1 MSPEVSP
8 HDTINSIQYGG
19 LWIFRNLA
27 SQSPSFQ
34 EQLSFCTFFHP
45 KIGITLLAFAII
57 EDNTLAVFALSKL
70 GPDAFTLPYSFFS
83 RLEELFEMIGL
94 HLDFQEDRR
103 EAALCAY
110 EFLCTD
116 SASIYTEENWLEAA
130 IDPGYAEYVF
140 STIDVFQSEALLHEL
155 LSIGP
160 TTVFHEFTVD
170 VLLEGIMN
178 DGWWADPYT
187 KPWRSFL
194 GNHYICEKD
203 RRKVN
208 SPTPSIAS
216 GSAAGNMSSVWK
228 KKNLL
233 FELMRTE
240 STYVTRLRHLLND
253 YVVPL
258 RSSAKSSK
266 KLIGLYEINT
276 MFPPNL
282 TKLIQINSA
291 FLDEIEAIMAELDED
306 SDSADDITDDFD
318 LRMATCL
325 CNHFQ
330 VFAQHYP
337 RYLEQSKDFGEVL
350 NAASK
355 NPKFLDF
362 IDKIKVKANRNV
374 SLSQLIME
382 PVQRIPRY
390 FLFLE
395 QIITLTLDGPP
406 QGTYMHAMET
416 VHNIAEMPVVDAE
429 ERSKVFA
436 GLQYIIPN
444 LAPNLI
450 SNSRDLL
457 DCVDVNR
464 EIWKS
469 GQLSLVPYTILLFT
483 DCICLLKR
491 NSKASLADVILEL
504 KETFVLPKSFSREKS
519 AQYVAWNYIDNIEL
533 TRGIDEDCTLWLISK
548 SASAFPFFSEFPL
561 IKFVSSN
568 GKLPFESFLR
578 SFQQA
583 LAFRKTQRMLVTSRS
598 FNDFTIFYSC
608 FTPVSYEKEKH
619 RSSIICVCNDEYN
632 SYNSESFL
640 CEGNVVLN
648 IQRQNEGFLVEA
660 LTWLGFD
667 LPSRLFVSDAGIE
680 KYISEYLIT
689 IKRML
694 SSPFSNRCFSQY
706 DLYDNILQY
715 LLLSK
720 SNPKKG
726 RLSLVGRPSSPIK
739 WASALKGTYGAKGYS
754 KSYATLP
761 SQKHSSNDTNFDPKR
776 SFGNIAM
783 LPTNISFE
791 TILET
796 LKSFKTIFL
805 GITDYGALLKEV
817 SPIESQQLE
826 VLMGDVTRETP
837 DFERIQRL
845 PGAHI
850 YFLFWKYLKLCVVK
864 KYGSLLPSMF
874 MQRLSNHGYTDLS
887 YNLKTSLKKI
897 EACLQ
902 ELPQQNSRTLDAVL
916 DIISELLLGLP
927 LRDQCEMLVEQM
939 ASVLSPP
946 LYRRSAIEVIRFM
959 TYYYDQLF
967 KKDTLDPLC
976 SPSSKNA
983 ERYGQKEYEEQAS
996 QQVNESFMAKEVIP
1010 GKVDLKDYE
1019 HLRQNYH
1026 MTLAKIAQ
1034 VNKRISGSKEA
1045 MPVLYDQL
1053 THDLKLIKQSIQA
1066 NLARKRC
1073 ELDIAKWTLKEYEDA
1088 KQKLPN
1094 NDCKMEFFL

>member
-1 MSPEVSP
+1 MSPMVSP
-8 HDTINSIQYGG
+8 RDTISSIQNAG
-19 LWIFRNLA
+19 LWIFENLT
-27 SQSPSFQ
+27 SQN
-34 EQLSFCTFFHP
+34 QLFGERLLFCTFVHP
-45 KIGITLLAFAII
+45 QIGITLLAFVTID
-57 EDNTLAVFALSKL
+57 DNMLAVFALSKL

-83 RLEELFEMIGL
+83 KLEEFSDILGL
-94 HLDFQEDRR
+94 QLDFQEGRR
-103 EAALCAY
+103 EAMLCAY

-116 SASIYTEENWLEAA
+116 SVSVYTEENWLEAA

-160 TTVFHEFTVD
+160 TTGFHEFTVD
-170 VLLEGIMN
+170 VLLEGIT
-178 DGWWADPYT
+178 DDSWWANPFT

-203 RRKVN
+203 RRKAN
-208 SPTPSIAS
+208 SPTPSVAS

-253 YVVPL
+253 YALPL
-258 RSSAKSSK
+258 RTLAKSSK

-276 MFPPNL
+276 LFPPNL
-282 TKLIQINSA
+282 AKLIQINSA
-291 FLDEIEAIMAELDED
+291 FLDEIEAIMEELNED
-306 SDSADDITDDFD
+306 SDSTDDITDEFD

-337 RYLEQSKDFGEVL
+337 RYLEQSNDFGEVL

-362 IDKIKVKANRNV
+362 IDKIKVNANRNV

-406 QGTYMHAMET
+406 QETYMQAMET

-429 ERSKVFA
+429 ERSKIFA
-436 GLQYIIPN
+436 GLQYIVPN

-450 SNSRDLL
+450 SNSRDLI

-464 EIWKS
+464 EVWKN
-469 GQLSLVPYTILLFT
+469 GQFSLVPYTILLFT

-491 NSKASLADVILEL
+491 HSKTSLADVVMDL

-519 AQYVAWNYIDNIEL
+519 AQYIAWNFNENVEL
-533 TRGIDEDCTLWLISK
+533 TRSIGEDCILWLISK

-568 GKLPFESFLR
+568 GKLPLEIFLR
-578 SFQQA
+578 SFQQT
-583 LAFRKTQRMLVTSRS
+583 LAFRKTQGMLVTSQS

-619 RSSIICVCNDEYN
+619 RNSIICVCNDEEN
-632 SYNSESFL
+632 SCNAESFL

-648 IQRQNEGFLVEA
+648 IYRQNEGFFIEA

-667 LPSRLFVSDAGIE
+667 LPSRLFISDPNIQE
-680 KYISEYLIT
+680 FIFEYLIT

-706 DLYDNILQY
+706 SLYDNILQY

-720 SNPKKG
+720 GSPKKG
-726 RLSLVGRPSSPIK
+726 RLSFTGRPTSPIK

-754 KSYATLP
+754 KSYAIPPL
-761 SQKHSSNDTNFDPKR
+761 QKHSNNDIHFDSRK
-776 SFGNIAM
+776 SSGNIEM
-783 LPTNISFE
+783 RMSNISFE
-791 TILET
+791 TVIET
-796 LKSFKTIFL
+796 LQCFKTIFL
-805 GITDYGALLKEV
+805 GFKDYNTFLKEI
-817 SPIESQQLE
+817 SPLESQQID
-826 VLMGDVTRETP
+826 GFIGSITKETP
-837 DFERIQRL
+837 DFEHIQRL
-845 PGAHI
+845 PGERV
-850 YFLFWKYLKLCVVK
+850 YLLFWKYLKHCIIK
-864 KYGSLLPSMF
+864 KYGSLLPSTF
-874 MQRLSNHGYTDLS
+874 MQHLNNHGHTDLS
-887 YNLKTSLKKI
+887 YNLETSLERI
-897 EACLQ
+897 HSCLQ
-902 ELPQQNSRTLDAVL
+902 ELPQQITRILDVIFE
-916 DIISELLLGLP
+916 IISELLLRLP
-927 LRDQCEMLVEQM
+927 LRDQCEMLIEQM

-946 LYRRSAIEVIRFM
+946 LYRSSAVEVIRFM

-967 KKDTLDPLC
+967 KKDTSDRLF
-976 SPSSKNA
+976 SSSSKGA
-983 ERYGQKEYEEQAS
+983 ERHGNGEYEEQAC
-996 QQVNESFMAKEVIP
+996 QQVIDSFAAKEIVP

-1034 VNKRISGSKEA
+1034 INKQISISKET

-1066 NLARKRC
+1066 NLARKQC

-1088 KQKLPN
+1088 AKNVN
-1094 NDCKMEFFL
+1094 NDDRKMEYFL

>member
-1 MSPEVSP
+1 MMSPAVR
-8 HDTINSIQYGG
+8 DTIDSIQYGG

-27 SQSPSFQ
+27 SQNPSFQ
-34 EQLSFCTFFHP
+34 EQLSFCTFVHP
-45 KIGITLLAFAII
+45 HIGIILLAFAKF
-57 EDNTLAVFALSKL
+57 EDSTLAVFALSKL
-70 GPDAFTLPYSFFS
+70 GPDTYIIPYSFPSKLDEF
-83 RLEELFEMIGL
+83 LEVLGL
-94 HLDFQEDRR
+94 HLDFQDWYR
-103 EAALCAY
+103 EATLCAY

-116 SASIYTEENWLEAA
+116 SVSIYIEENWLEAS
-130 IDPGYAEYVF
+130 IDPEYAEYIF
-140 STIDVFQSEALLHEL
+140 STIDVFQSDALVHEL

-160 TTVFHEFTVD
+160 TTGFYEFTVD
-170 VLLEGIMN
+170 VLMEGITN
-178 DGWWADPYT
+178 DCWWADPST

-194 GNHYICEKD
+194 GNHYVSEKD
-203 RRKVN
+203 HRKVN

-253 YVVPL
+253 YVLPL
-258 RSSAKSSK
+258 RTSAKSSK

-276 MFPPNL
+276 LFPPNL
-282 TKLIQINSA
+282 AKLIQINST

-306 SDSADDITDDFD
+306 TDSADDITDDFD

-325 CNHFQ
+325 WNHFQ

-337 RYLEQSKDFGEVL
+337 RYLEQSNDFGEVL
-350 NAASK
+350 NTASK

-362 IDKIKVKANRNV
+362 IDRIKIKENRNV

-406 QGTYMHAMET
+406 QQTYVRAMET

-429 ERSKVFA
+429 ERSKIFA

-457 DCVDVNR
+457 DCIDVNR

-491 NSKASLADVILEL
+491 HSKASLADVIVEL
-504 KETFVLPKSFSREKS
+504 KQTFVLPKSFSREKS
-519 AQYVAWNYIDNIEL
+519 AQYVAWNFNDNIEL
-533 TRGIDEDCTLWLISK
+533 TRGIDEDCTIWLISK
-548 SASAFPFFSEFPL
+548 SASTFPFFREFPL
-561 IKFVSSN
+561 IKFVLTN
-568 GKLPFESFLR
+568 GKHSLEIFLR

-583 LAFRKTQRMLVTSRS
+583 LAFRKSQEMRVTSRC

-608 FTPVSYEKEKH
+608 FTPASYEKEKY
-619 RSSIICVCNDEYN
+619 RTSIICVCNDEQN
-632 SYNSESFL
+632 SCNAEHLL

-648 IQRQNEGFLVEA
+648 IHRQNEGFIVEA
-660 LTWLGFD
+660 LTWLSFD
-667 LPSRLFVSDAGIE
+667 LPSKLFVSEESIE
-680 KYISEYLIT
+680 ENISEYLIS

-706 DLYDNILQY
+706 DLYENILQY

-720 SNPKKG
+720 RSPKKG
-726 RLSLVGRPSSPIK
+726 RLSLGGRPSSPIK
-739 WASALKGTYGAKGYS
+739 WASALKGTYGTKGYS
-754 KSYATLP
+754 KSCSTLP
-761 SQKHSSNDTNFDPKR
+761 SQKHGNTDTNFNPRKSLSNYTVR
-776 SFGNIAM
+776 F
-783 LPTNISFE
+783 PTNGSFK

-796 LKSFKTIFL
+796 LKSFKSIFL
-805 GITDYGALLKEV
+805 GMTDYGTILKGISPFEGQQLDILLEDILKE
-817 SPIESQQLE
+817 SPE
-826 VLMGDVTRETP
+826 
-837 DFERIQRL
+837 FKRIQKL
-845 PGAHI
+845 PEAQI
-850 YFLFWKYLKLCVVK
+850 YLLFWKYLKLFVVR

-874 MQRLSNHGYTDLS
+874 IQRLSNNGYIGFSYDL
-887 YNLKTSLKKI
+887 KVSLQQI
-897 EACLQ
+897 QSCLQ
-902 ELPQQNSRTLDAVL
+902 ELPQQNLRILDVVL
-916 DIISELLLGLP
+916 NIVSELLLRLP
-927 LRDQCEMLVEQM
+927 LRDQCETLIEQM

-946 LYRRSAIEVIRFM
+946 LYRNSAIEVIRFM

-967 KKDTLDPLC
+967 KKDTLDPEN
-976 SPSSKNA
+976 SPLSKDA
-983 ERYGQKEYEEQAS
+983 ELYRQKEYEERAS
-996 QQVNESFMAKEVIP
+996 QQVDECLRPKEIVP
-1010 GKVDLKDYE
+1010 GKVELKDYE
-1019 HLRQNYH
+1019 YLRQNYH

-1034 VNKRISGSKEA
+1034 MTKQINGSKEA
-1045 MPVLYDQL
+1045 MPILYDQL

-1088 KQKLPN
+1088 KQNMSN
-1094 NDCKMEFFL
+1094 NDYKMEFFL